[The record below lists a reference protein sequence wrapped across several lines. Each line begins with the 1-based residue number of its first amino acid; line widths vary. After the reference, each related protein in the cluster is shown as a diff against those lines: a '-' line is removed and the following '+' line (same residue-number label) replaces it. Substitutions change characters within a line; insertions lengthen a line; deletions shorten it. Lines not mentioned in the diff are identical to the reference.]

1 MWSDRSSTPTRPKV
15 ILALLG
21 VSLLAPFLGGCTE
34 PWAWGVMFLLIGSC
48 FLLLPPRHQ
57 LPAPV
62 YLPALVLALWPLAAF
77 LPASWFSLSGW
88 RLNLTQD
95 LGLTLSSTATP
106 QPWMT
111 LESWLL
117 LVLGLSW
124 LVYATS
130 LLMTSRTRWNL
141 ARYYVT
147 GAGLLA
153 GLAILCAIAKQPLPF
168 WHAAQHF
175 GFFPNRNQMGDWLAL
190 AGLLIPALIYEDWG
204 RQRLLTAWWVFLLGI
219 FGAALVMNYSRAG
232 VLIFFVGSALFLFWI
247 SLVRRWTGRL
257 MVGMAIVITT
267 ITLFLLFGGE
277 TRDRLQRTSDPA
289 GELHYSRMAIQKD
302 ALQLKKSSPWIGVGL
317 GNFGA
322 VFPFARDASRSEARI
337 LHPES
342 DWVWLLTET
351 GWGGLL
357 LAMTGLLSILALH
370 FPAERGT
377 ARTLRLA
384 GFLGIVGFAA
394 HGLVDVSAH
403 RLGSFLPACLFA
415 LLLIHPRYLAPV
427 SHSLRF
433 GFRLL
438 GLVWIVVGAYFVW
451 SWYSPQLLPAT
462 TGVIRA
468 KQSADHALSKGDT
481 ATALRVID
489 RALGWAPLD
498 WELHYRRATTQLRAD
513 PAQARLDFLRA
524 RTLEP
529 TSSLLPLQEG
539 YLWLP
544 ISPIHATIA
553 WNEALRRDRHN
564 VAELYAGLL
573 SESRKVPVV
582 YEGLRMTS
590 LSRPELFIVF
600 AASATPQ
607 EFREMRIQLLRLDPK
622 LAAYTPAQRQQLFR
636 LWSEKEG
643 LASLVDAVQQV
654 PEWQKFAKPYLAQNY
669 AAKGDYAQAYTLLHA
684 SEPEP
689 RFPQINTSV
698 TLDALRARAFQHPDD
713 FANAYLLVRA
723 YLTTSN
729 HEAALEVI
737 RVTTQQKGCPAYFY
751 HLQAEAA
758 ASLGRWEEAWK
769 ALLQYEELAK

>member
-1 MWSDRSSTPTRPKV
+1 MWSDRSSTPTRSKV
-15 ILALLG
+15 VVALLG

-34 PWAWGVMFLLIGSC
+34 PWAWGVMFLLIGFC

-57 LPAPV
+57 LPALV
-62 YLPALVLALWPLAAF
+62 YLPAVLLVLWPLAAF
-77 LPASWFSLSGW
+77 LPASWFSQPVW
-88 RLNLTQD
+88 RRNLTHD
-95 LGLTLSSTATP
+95 LGIALSPAATP

-117 LVLGLSW
+117 LALGLSW

-141 ARYYVT
+141 ARFYVT

-153 GLAILCAIAKQPLPF
+153 GLAIVCAIAKQPLPF

-190 AGLLIPALIYEDWG
+190 TGLLIPALIYEDWG

-219 FGAALVMNYSRAG
+219 IGVALVMNYSRAG
-232 VLIFFVGSALFLFWI
+232 VLIFFVGNALFLFWI

-257 MVGMAIVITT
+257 MVGIALVITAL
-267 ITLFLLFGGE
+267 TLFLLFGGE
-277 TRDRLQRTSDPA
+277 TRDRLQRTSESA
-289 GELHYSRMAIQKD
+289 GEFHYSRVAIQKD
-302 ALQLKKSSPWIGVGL
+302 ALQLKKSSSWIGVGL

-322 VFPFARDASRSEARI
+322 VFPFVRDASRNEARI

-342 DWVWLLTET
+342 DWIWLLTEA
-351 GWGGLL
+351 GWGALL
-357 LAMTGLLSILALH
+357 LVMVGWGSILVLH

-384 GFLGIVGFAA
+384 GFIGVVGFAM

-403 RLGSFLPACLFA
+403 RMGSFLPACLLA
-415 LLLIHPRYLAPV
+415 LLLIHPRYLTNV
-427 SHSLRF
+427 SYGLRF
-433 GFRLL
+433 GFRWL
-438 GLVWIVVGAYFVW
+438 GLVWIVVGGFFVW

-462 TGVIRA
+462 AGVIRA
-468 KQSADHALSKGDT
+468 KQAADQALSKGDA
-481 ATALRVID
+481 ATALRTLNRGLD
-489 RALGWAPLD
+489 WAPLD
-498 WELHYRRATTQLRAD
+498 WELYYRRATAQLRTD
-513 PAQARLDFLRA
+513 PSQARLDFLRA

-539 YLWLP
+539 FLWLP
-544 ISPIHATIA
+544 ISPVHTAIA

-573 SESRKVPVV
+573 SESRKVPIV
-582 YEGLRMTS
+582 YEELKRTS
-590 LSRPELFIVF
+590 LNRPELFVVF

-607 EFREMRIQLLRLDPK
+607 EFREMRLQLLRLDPK
-622 LAAYTPAQRQQLFR
+622 LTTYTAAQRQQLLR

-643 LASLVDAVQQV
+643 LASLVDAIQQV
-654 PEWQKFAKPYLAQNY
+654 PEWQNLAKPYLAQNY
-669 AAKGDYAQAYTLLHA
+669 AAKGDYAQAYALLHA
-684 SEPEP
+684 SEPDP
-689 RFPQINTSV
+689 RFPQLHANV
-698 TLDALRARAFQHPDD
+698 PLDTLRARVLQRPDD
-713 FANAYLLVRA
+713 FASAYLLVRT
-723 YLTTSN
+723 YLTASN

-737 RVTTQQKGCPAYFY
+737 RVTTQQKGCPSYFY
-751 HLQAEAA
+751 HLHAEAA

-769 ALLQYEELAK
+769 ALLQYEQLAK